1 MPRPARPFDSSRVP
15 NDEADLKT
23 LPNRRRNRK
32 NRGMVFIGFHASHEQ
47 ILPSDLLTV
56 VQRAEAAGFD
66 GAMCSDHLAPWNPR
80 QGESGFAFS
89 WLGAALARTDFS
101 IGMVN
106 APGQRYH
113 PVIVAQAF
121 ATLEEMF
128 PGRFW
133 AALGSG
139 EAMNEHVT
147 GDPWPPKEVRNA
159 RLAECVDVIR
169 RLLAGEEVTHEGLV
183 RVHRARLWSR
193 PAQPPPLFATAV
205 SAETAGWAATWAE
218 GLATVNQAPQAL
230 ERAVD
235 AYRSAGGEGPC
246 ALQVHVSFADTDAAA
261 YAIAK
266 DQWRNGLVSPP
277 LAWDLEQPEDF
288 DAAVGEVDEVK
299 LRQAV
304 LVDHDPVALAERIAD
319 LARIGFDRVYV
330 HHVGRD
336 QEEFL
341 DAAASVIL
349 PRLKESR

>member
-1 MPRPARPFDSSRVP
+1 M
-15 NDEADLKT
+15 T
-23 LPNRRRNRK
+23 
-32 NRGMVFIGFHASHEQ
+32 FIGFHASHEQ
-47 ILPSDLLTV
+47 IPPSELLIA

-80 QGESGFAFS
+80 QGESGFALS

-113 PVIVAQAF
+113 PVVVAQAF

-147 GDPWPPKEVRNA
+147 ADPWPPKHVRNE
-159 RLAECVDVIR
+159 RLAESVDVIR
-169 RLLAGEEVTHEGLV
+169 RLLAGEEVSHDGRV
-183 RVHRARLWSR
+183 RVHRARVWSR
-193 PAQPPPLFATAV
+193 PVQPPPLLATAV
-205 SAETAGWAATWAE
+205 SAETAGWAASWAE
-218 GLATVNQAPQAL
+218 GLATVAQAPETL
-230 ERAVD
+230 ERVVD
-235 AYRSAGGEGPC
+235 AYRSGGGAGPC
-246 ALQVHVSFADTDAAA
+246 VLQVHVSFAETDAAA
-261 YAIAK
+261 YAIAE
-266 DQWRNGLVSPP
+266 DQWRNGLVPPP

-288 DAAVGEVDEVK
+288 DAAVGEVDEAK

-304 LVDHDPVALAERIAD
+304 LVDEDPVALAERIAD

-330 HHVGRD
+330 HHVGREQGD
-336 QEEFL
+336 FL

-349 PRLKESR
+349 PRLKEAR